1 MSLPNPVIVIPGITA
16 SGLRDEYEVAPEILW
31 SAVRSKDYGRLT
43 LHPDDLRYELEE
55 PARIGVDEI
64 LKTAYGHLIH
74 ELRHNLTENRDKP
87 VPVYPFPYDW
97 RHPLDLIE
105 EQLES
110 FVQEVIART
119 KLMKHYHKDG
129 YAEDPEVDLVG
140 HSMGGLIIAGYL
152 QRLGEKAAVGKVATL
167 GTPFRGSFEA
177 PIKVITGTSS
187 LDGDVRAVSADRV
200 AARLTPALYH
210 LIPSFEDAIETPSSL
225 PNDLYSV
232 DTWQEGVI
240 KTLAEFI
247 RLHGLRGGNV
257 TKRKNQAKELLGGI
271 LQRAKGHRGRVE
283 NLKLGQAGLEQD
295 AWLCLVGVDSKT
307 RVRLKIEKKGGKPF
321 FNLTGDH
328 RLNDWEHSDPQRRI
342 FTGDGTVPYL
352 GAEASFIGRENLVC
366 LRPDDFGYWEIADK
380 VLLRAAGFHA
390 ILPRL
395 NLAQRLIISHLRGEP
410 TKGVWGRPAPGIS
423 DSEWSPPIKNLKNKE

>member
-16 SGLRDEYEVAPEILW
+16 SGLRDEYEVPPEIVW
-31 SAVRSKDYGRLT
+31 SAVRKKDYDRLT

-55 PARIGVDEI
+55 PTRIGVDEI
-64 LKTAYGHLIH
+64 LRRVYGHLID
-74 ELRHNLTENRDKP
+74 ELRHNLTEKRDNP

-119 KLMKHYHKDG
+119 KLMRHYHKDG
-129 YAEDPEVDLVG
+129 YAEDPKVDLVG

-152 QRLGEKAAVGKVATL
+152 QRLGKKAAVGKVATL

-187 LDGDVRAVSADRV
+187 LDGDLSSISAERV
-200 AARLTPALYH
+200 AARLTPALYY
-210 LIPSFEDAIETPSSL
+210 LIPSFDGAIEAPPSL
-225 PNDLYSV
+225 PNDLYTV
-232 DTWQEGVI
+232 EVWQEGVI

-247 RLHGLRGGNV
+247 RDHGLQGGNAA
-257 TKRKNQAKELLGGI
+257 KRKNQAKELLGGI
-271 LQRAKGHRGRVE
+271 LEGAKAHRDRVE
-283 NLKLGQAGLEQD
+283 ALKLSQAGLEEH

-307 RVRLKIEKKGGKPF
+307 RVGLKIEKKGGKPLF
-321 FNLTGDH
+321 DLSGDH
-328 RLNDWEHSDPQRRI
+328 RLNDWGHSDPQRHI
-342 FTGDGTVPYL
+342 FTGDGTVPYS
-352 GAEASFIGRENLVC
+352 GAEPGFIGRENVVC
-366 LRPDDFGYWEIADK
+366 LRPDDFGYWEFADK
-380 VLLRAAGFHA
+380 VLLRLAGFHA

-395 NLAQRLIISHLRGEP
+395 NLAQRLIVSHLRGKP